1 MTMLL
6 LKNARIVD
14 GSTSARP
21 APTQVV
27 IEHDR
32 IREVGAKAK
41 AANAEV
47 IDLAGKTLMPGLID
61 CHVHTIA
68 VLADLGR
75 NAMLPD
81 SLVTA
86 RATPRDARHADARLH
101 DRARRRRC
109 GFWPE
114 MRRGGG
120 DLSRPTSD
128 HFRQGAE
135 PDRRAL
141 RLSRSVQRQ
150 PRAKYG
156 LQTRLARADPA
167 TGCRRFGARPAR
179 K

>member
-1 MTMLL
+1 MNLLDAEHHYRPSMSRLSRRLARCSSPLSWRRAVAALDEVSAMTMLL

-86 RATPRDARHADARLH
+86 RASRVMH
-101 DRARRRRC
+101 DMLMRGFTTVRGRRRC
-109 GFWPE
+109 GFWP
-114 MRRGGG
+114 
-120 DLSRPTSD
+120 
-128 HFRQGAE
+128 
-135 PDRRAL
+135 
-141 RLSRSVQRQ
+141 
-150 PRAKYG
+150 
-156 LQTRLARADPA
+156 
-167 TGCRRFGARPAR
+167 
-179 K
+179 

>member
-1 MTMLL
+1 MSRLSRRSPRCSSPLSWRRAVGGVDEVCARTMLL
-6 LKNARIVD
+6 LKNAGIVD

-81 SLVTA
+81 SLVTP
-86 RATPRDARHADARLH
+86 RATRGMHYML
-101 DRARRRRC
+101 
-109 GFWPE
+109 
-114 MRRGGG
+114 MR
-120 DLSRPTSD
+120 
-128 HFRQGAE
+128 
-135 PDRRAL
+135 
-141 RLSRSVQRQ
+141 
-150 PRAKYG
+150 G
-156 LQTRLARADPA
+156 LQTVLDVGRAD
-167 TGCRRFGARPAR
+167 FGLKCPV
-179 K
+179 